1 LSKTRGTLAGST
13 QIFAAY
19 RKKFSVRPPDLS
31 RMKFEDELRQITL
44 AEGLQSLTAAPN
56 EGAKIGAAPTKARES
71 EDTKYL
77 WVISAEDVPLALER
91 NNAVKLQRGYLSHT
105 NLTGGADAHSGG
117 ELWFT
122 DVSVL
127 ILNGGS
133 GRYPPQTEA
142 ELEQAALAFK
152 AMGYKVA
159 NMGWDSG
166 TDSPVRYL
174 RG

>member
-1 LSKTRGTLAGST
+1 LAGST
-13 QIFAAY
+13 QTFAAY
-19 RKKFSVRPPDLS
+19 RKRFPVRSPDLS
-31 RMKFEDELRQITL
+31 RMKFEDELRQIAL
-44 AEGLQSLTAAPN
+44 AEGLQSLTSAPN
-56 EGAKIGAAPTKARES
+56 QAAKTGVAPTKARES

-77 WVISAEDVPLALER
+77 WVIAAEDVPLALEC
-91 NNAVKLQRGYLSHT
+91 NNTAKLQRGYLSHT

-122 DVSVL
+122 DASVL

-133 GRYPPQTEA
+133 GRYPPQSEA

-159 NMGWDSG
+159 NMGWDDE
-166 TDSPVRYL
+166 TDTPARYL
-174 RG
+174 RGDPKWI

>member
-1 LSKTRGTLAGST
+1 LAGST

-19 RKKFSVRPPDLS
+19 RKKFLARPPDLS
-31 RMKFEDELRQITL
+31 RMKFDDELRQITL
-44 AEGLQSLTAAPN
+44 AEGLQSVIAAPN
-56 EGAKIGAAPTKARES
+56 EAAKTGTAPTKAGES

-77 WVISAEDVPLALER
+77 WVISVEDVPLALER
-91 NNAVKLQRGYLSHT
+91 DNAAKLQRGYLSHT

-127 ILNGGS
+127 ILNGGP
-133 GRYPPQTEA
+133 GRYPPRTEA

-166 TDSPVRYL
+166 TDSPLRYL
-174 RG
+174 RGDPKWI